1 VSYLRAL
8 AIRTLIDEA
17 AQIFMTHEEDIL
29 NGAFGTALLDVS
41 QYKAQIADIIS
52 ISVKNIY
59 NSKEVVTKEIAGYEI
74 LNNLLKVFCS
84 LAYNTFDSGLSSY
97 DKLLRK
103 HLPET
108 VKLNQDSLYDNLIN
122 ICLFIS
128 KLSDTNAKLLHQ
140 KLRGAIL

>member
-1 VSYLRAL
+1 
-8 AIRTLIDEA
+8 
-17 AQIFMTHEEDIL
+17 MTHEEDIL